1 MEAILE
7 NIVRSLKFPRYVD
20 ELVEF
25 RNLEAA
31 ARKRFRETLN
41 EDVREEF
48 INGEV
53 VKQMPA
59 KKRHMDAIGNLCRLI
74 HLFSKLRELGVV
86 LTEQALIGLPR
97 NDYGPDICF
106 WKLDRTTH
114 FDGGTTIFPA
124 PDFICEVLSPS
135 TESRDRGVKFEDYA
149 AHGVA
154 EYWIVDADLRVI
166 EQYIARD
173 GKFELVGKFSEGTIR
188 SRVIEGFEME
198 ILAAFDEAANLEAM
212 KKMLT

>member
-7 NIVRSLKFPRYVD
+7 NIVRSPKFPRYVD

-25 RNLEAA
+25 RHQEAA
-31 ARKRFRETLN
+31 ARARFRAALDE
-41 EDVREEF
+41 EVREEF

-59 KKRHMDAIGNLCRLI
+59 KHRHTLAVRHIGGLADVFVRLRKLGAIA
-74 HLFSKLRELGVV
+74 
-86 LTEQALIGLPR
+86 TEQALTEFPR

-106 WKLDRTTH
+106 WGPGKSSQINDSTL
-114 FDGGTTIFPA
+114 IYPI

-135 TESRDRGVKFEDYA
+135 TEDRDRGVKFEDYA

-154 EYWIVDADLRVI
+154 EYWIVDPELRLI
-166 EQYIARD
+166 EQYFARD
-173 GKFELVGKFSEGTIR
+173 GKFELAGKFIDGLIR
-188 SRVIEGFEME
+188 ARAIEGFEMPVA
-198 ILAAFDEAANLEAM
+198 AAFDEGR
-212 KKMLT
+212 TSRR